1 MMIVSGYPPPV
12 KTITCYQG
20 RITVR
25 VKDGLRLKLTGSS
38 FRTMK
43 CFKNFQYMAMRLS
56 QKSSVFSNRCYQLI
70 LGTLLLM
77 APLNPVQAQ
86 QYNPPSG
93 SPPQTATGSNGSRGC
108 QGLYDVP
115 LVGLAPT
122 LMNHVGQTTT
132 TTPTLAWFVPT
143 AEPYRIR
150 VSLYTIDQENLLYE
164 TEYEDSVSGIISFSI
179 PEGVGL
185 EPDERYLWEVNIACD
200 LDNPTYQEYFI
211 AEVDIVSPPAEL
223 ISALS
228 LAPTS
233 SEKASLYA
241 EAGYWYDA
249 FKEALG
255 ASEDVSFVQ
264 TLLANLADSEEDF
277 LQNQYLSEVIE
288 IIGDSDINP

>member
-1 MMIVSGYPPPV
+1 MMSVSGYPPSV
-12 KTITCYQG
+12 ETITFYQG
-20 RITVR
+20 RIIVWGN
-25 VKDGLRLKLTGSS
+25 DGLRLKLPGSS
-38 FRTMK
+38 RRTMK
-43 CFKNFQYMAMRLS
+43 YFKNFQYMAMRPS
-56 QKSSVFSNRCYQLI
+56 QKSSLFSKRCYQLI
-70 LGTLLLM
+70 LGTLLLTL
-77 APLNPVQAQ
+77 PLNPVHAQ

-108 QGLYDVP
+108 RGIYDVP

-132 TTPTLAWFVPT
+132 ITPTLAWFVPT
-143 AEPYRIR
+143 ADPYRIR

-164 TEYEDSVSGIISFSI
+164 TEYEDTIPGIMSFSI
-179 PEGVGL
+179 PEDVGL
-185 EPDERYLWEVNIACD
+185 EPDGRYLWEVNIDCD

-223 ISALS
+223 AAAVA
-228 LAPTS
+228 LAPTA

-249 FKEALG
+249 FKEALS

-264 TLLANLADSEEDF
+264 TLLSSLAASEEDS
-277 LQNQYLSEVIE
+277 LQKQYLSEVIE
-288 IIGDSDINP
+288 IIGNSDINP

>member
-1 MMIVSGYPPPV
+1 
-12 KTITCYQG
+12 
-20 RITVR
+20 
-25 VKDGLRLKLTGSS
+25 
-38 FRTMK
+38 
-43 CFKNFQYMAMRLS
+43 MAMRPL
-56 QKSSVFSNRCYQLI
+56 QKNSLFAKRCYQLI
-70 LGTLLLM
+70 LGTLLLTL
-77 APLNPVQAQ
+77 PLTPVQAQ
-86 QYNPPSG
+86 QYKPPSG
-93 SPPQTATGSNGSRGC
+93 NPPQTATGSNGSRGC
-108 QGLYDVP
+108 RGIYDVP

-132 TTPTLAWFVPT
+132 NTPTLAWFVPT
-143 AEPYRIR
+143 ADPYRIR

-179 PEGVGL
+179 PEDVGL
-185 EPDERYLWEVNIACD
+185 ESDERYLWEVNIACD

-211 AEVDIVSPPAEL
+211 AEVDIVVPPADL
-223 ISALS
+223 AAAVA

-249 FKEALG
+249 FEEALN
-255 ASEDVSFVQ
+255 ASADMSLVQ

-288 IIGDSDINP
+288 IIGDLDINP